1 MEGSLCGGDRT
12 TGRWLSRGLHSAFG
26 LALLFVLAV
35 ASAKGETV
43 DGTLTING
51 LTRNYSIYLPTN
63 YGTGESHPLMLA
75 LHPFNTLRWDAKVW
89 RDTLIAFAEA
99 NGLILIC
106 PDGGPDGNV
115 ISEEIDTLLA
125 TALLDSAE
133 SWYSVDTRREYVM
146 GFSVGGRATY
156 LYSLANSGRFGG
168 YIPIGAAINGRA
180 DIQAVMGNARNEA
193 FYVIHGTEDSRQT
206 RFHPALELLEEN
218 QVVLF
223 ALPLSGVGHTI
234 DFPDRN
240 AILSRAY
247 RWIDSVNTFAVSSV
261 GADRKNRTSLPL
273 QFFPNPLGS
282 DKPATLSWQGDDP
295 VVSIRIADLLGRVVA
310 EVDPGNGEETSVP
323 IPPIKLA
330 AGLYLLEVKGERSRR
345 VLQFQIQ

>member
-146 GFSVGGRATY
+146 GFPSADVQPISTVWRTAVGSGDIFR
-156 LYSLANSGRFGG
+156 SGRQSTGG
-168 YIPIGAAINGRA
+168 PIFRPSWGMRGTRPSMSFTGPKTVGRHAFIPRWSCWRRTRSCCLLFPSPESVTQSTFRIAMLSSHEPTGGSIRS
-180 DIQAVMGNARNEA
+180 
-193 FYVIHGTEDSRQT
+193 IHLRSLRLERIERTE
-206 RFHPALELLEEN
+206 H
-218 QVVLF
+218 
-223 ALPLSGVGHTI
+223 
-234 DFPDRN
+234 
-240 AILSRAY
+240 LSRFSSF
-247 RWIDSVNTFAVSSV
+247 RIRSVRTNRQLSPGRETIPSCRSGSPISSEELSPRLTP
-261 GADRKNRTSLPL
+261 GTGRKPR
-273 QFFPNPLGS
+273 FRF
-282 DKPATLSWQGDDP
+282 
-295 VVSIRIADLLGRVVA
+295 
-310 EVDPGNGEETSVP
+310 
-323 IPPIKLA
+323 
-330 AGLYLLEVKGERSRR
+330 RR
-345 VLQFQIQ
+345 